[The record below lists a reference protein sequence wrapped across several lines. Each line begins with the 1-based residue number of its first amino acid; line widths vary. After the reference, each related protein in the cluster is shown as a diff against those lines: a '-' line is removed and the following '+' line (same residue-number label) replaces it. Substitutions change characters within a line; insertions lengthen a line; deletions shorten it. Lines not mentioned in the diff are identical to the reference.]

1 MATKV
6 VFEHLVGDS
15 FYDYL
20 WQGPHKA
27 NGRAKIVHRQ
37 SLENAVFLEEH
48 YSKG

>member
-6 VFEHLVGDS
+6 VFLHFVVDS

-27 NGRAKIVHRQ
+27 DGHAKIVHRQ
-37 SLENAVFLEEH
+37 CIENMGFLVER
-48 YSKG
+48 Y